1 MKKLLLAFLLFA
13 LLVSGAV
20 QAQDELPLTLWIRGD
35 LYSYQASGEAPI
47 PLTSNGTISGP
58 ALSPTGGQIAYKAAS
73 PVGVD
78 ALNRVEADGFIA
90 DFDLPGDIY
99 IYDAPSRASVQI
111 AGQPADASL
120 FVDGIAD
127 HATIRSAP
135 VWSPDGTQLAWTEYD
150 YPNGAPSI
158 IVYTLANNA
167 PATLV
172 TNIPAPLVQGAP
184 PAVRWGRGGIAVNA
198 STDAAGEQ
206 AFLIYATDGR
216 LLASPRLAPVPDDQ
230 ALDFVWV
237 ESPNG
242 SLLGI
247 LYDSARWITLNGE
260 TGVAQ
265 AVTELPRMT
274 TTAEGTRALTFGV
287 EESTG
292 FFWEIVGE
300 TAAAAGSPTNI
311 TLSPSGRQLA
321 FIGFPSSG
329 AVSVWTDGETT
340 SIPNTGSNL
349 EQLQVGAVLWGYT
362 YWRIG

>member
-1 MKKLLLAFLLFA
+1 MKRVLFFCLLLTF
-13 LLVSGAV
+13 LVSGTA
-20 QAQDELPLTLWIRGD
+20 QAQDELPITLWIRGD
-35 LYSYQASGEAPI
+35 LYSYETPGEAPV
-47 PLTSNGTISGP
+47 PLTSDGTISGP
-58 ALSPTGGQIAYKAAS
+58 TLAPSGAQIAYKAAS

-99 IYDAPSRASVQI
+99 IYDASSRASVQT

-120 FVDGIAD
+120 FVEGIAD

-135 VWSPDGTQLAWTEYD
+135 VWSPDGSQLAWTEYD
-150 YPNGAPSI
+150 YPDGTPSI
-158 IVYTLANNA
+158 VVYNIANSA
-167 PATLV
+167 STTLV
-172 TNIPAPLVQGAP
+172 TDVPAPLVQGAA
-184 PAVRWGRGGIAVNA
+184 PALRWGSSGFAINA
-198 STDAAGEQ
+198 SADAAGEQ
-206 AFLIYATDGR
+206 DFLIYSNDGT
-216 LLASPRLAPVPDDQ
+216 LVASPRLAPVTDDP

-237 ESPNG
+237 ESGNG

-247 LYDSARWITLNGE
+247 LYQSARWTLLDGA

-265 AVTELPRMT
+265 AVGELPRIT
-274 TTAEGTRALTFGV
+274 TDQADTRSLTFGV

-300 TAAAAGSPTNI
+300 TAAAAGSPGNI

-321 FIGFPSSG
+321 MIGFPSSG
-329 AVSVWTDGETT
+329 AVSVWTDGETIA
-340 SIPNTGSNL
+340 IPNTGSNL
-349 EQLQVGAVLWGYT
+349 DQLQVGAVLWGYT

>member
-1 MKKLLLAFLLFA
+1 MKRLLLTFLLFA

-20 QAQDELPLTLWIRGD
+20 QAQDELPITLWIRGD
-35 LYSYQASGEAPI
+35 LYSYQTPGEAPV
-47 PLTSNGTISGP
+47 PLTSDGTISGP
-58 ALSPTGGQIAYKAAS
+58 VLSPSGMQIAYKAAS

-78 ALNRVEADGFIA
+78 ALNRIEADGFIA

-135 VWSPDGTQLAWTEYD
+135 VWSPDGTQIAWTEYD
-150 YPNGAPSI
+150 YPNGTPSI
-158 IVYTLANNA
+158 IVYSVANNA
-167 PATLV
+167 ATALV
-172 TNIPAPLVQGAP
+172 TNMPAPLVQGAP
-184 PAVRWGRGGIAVNA
+184 PALRWGGSGIAV
-198 STDAAGEQ
+198 STSADAAGQ
-206 AFLIYATDGR
+206 QSFLIYGTDGILR
-216 LLASPRLAPVPDDQ
+216 ASPRLAPVLNDP

-237 ESPNG
+237 ENPNG
-242 SLLGI
+242 SMLGI
-247 LYDSARWITLNGE
+247 LYESARWIMLDGM
-260 TGVAQ
+260 TGIAQ
-265 AVTELPRMT
+265 AVAQLPRMT
-274 TTAEGTRALTFGV
+274 TSQAETRALTFGV

-300 TAAAAGSPTNI
+300 TAAAAGSPSNI

-340 SIPNTGSNL
+340 AIPNTGSNL
-349 EQLQVGAVLWGYT
+349 DQLQVGAVLWGYT
-362 YWRIG
+362 TWRIG